1 MFIRQNNTIDDR
13 KTITYT
19 AFVYEYISERA
30 EDGVL
35 LFLLFFVSILI
46 SILSLDDAFIDI
58 FGLAIVRLRSATIN
72 ESLEI
77 PPTAVV
83 VINGAMSG
91 ETFLAYVEQCLVPT
105 LRRNDIVVMDN
116 LRAHKV
122 PGVREAIEKAR
133 ATVRYLPKYAPDLN
147 PIEMPYGKFKA
158 LLRKFA
164 GADRPR
170 SLPNGRST

>member
-1 MFIRQNNTIDDR
+1 MTDR

-116 LRAHKV
+116 LRAHK
-122 PGVREAIEKAR
+122 
-133 ATVRYLPKYAPDLN
+133 
-147 PIEMPYGKFKA
+147 
-158 LLRKFA
+158 A
-164 GADRPR
+164 G
-170 SLPNGRST
+170 